1 MRRLHALT
9 IPTQSMFS
17 VGSHCLSDVENQPVP
32 QADSLTAC
40 LCSVHRN
47 AATNQVEVSSAVYR
61 VTAVSPGM
69 VSLAGMPLAF
79 MHTVYVSLKQ
89 KSAVARMHART
100 GI

>member
-1 MRRLHALT
+1 MRHLDALT
-9 IPTQSMFS
+9 VPAHSVFS
-17 VGSHCLSDVENQPVP
+17 IGSHCLSDVESQPVP

-69 VSLAGMPLAF
+69 VSLAGMP
-79 MHTVYVSLKQ
+79 
-89 KSAVARMHART
+89 
-100 GI
+100 